1 MYKSIFLKGLKLI
14 PIIMGL
20 FLLSFNVAYWNNCE
34 KESSINNITGT
45 SVSTTV
51 ILYAAS
57 IQLNFCKLHKH
68 FIIYDGIASIWVDLK
83 KILDPF
89 IGIKINFV
97 IVGIGIILVIW
108 LIIFLLKKRKKPGH

>member
-1 MYKSIFLKGLKLI
+1 MYKSIFLKVLKLI
-14 PIIMGL
+14 PVIMGM
-20 FLLSFNVAYWNNCE
+20 FLLTFNVAYWNNCS

-57 IQLNFCKLHKH
+57 VQLNFCRLHKH
-68 FIIYDGIASIWVDLK
+68 FIIYDGVASVWVDLK
-83 KILDPF
+83 KILDPI
-89 IGIKINFV
+89 IGIKINFL

-108 LIIFLLKKRKKPGH
+108 LIIFLLKKRKKPGL